1 MALMMQKS
9 VLLGLAVM
17 DAVLLMTLAVPQG

>member
-9 VLLGLAVM
+9 VLLGLAVL